1 MGMFDVE
8 FHENLN
14 LKEGSSNLFEFIKKQ
29 FLKNKN
35 YEIKIEK
42 DSLNIEKLQLGSLL
56 RYKLNITTSTNKKEK
71 ISEVIITAEL
81 QDTLILTIFIV
92 LAIAFTY
99 GLGIIPIIMFTY
111 FQKVKATKYLK
122 ELLENYKSTI

>member
-14 LKEGSSNLFEFIKKQ
+14 LKEGNSNLFEFIKKQ

-42 DSLNIEKLQLGSLL
+42 NSLNIEKLQLGSFL

-71 ISEVIITAEL
+71 TSQAIITAEL

>member
-14 LKEGSSNLFEFIKKQ
+14 LKEGNSNLFEFFKKQ

-71 ISEVIITAEL
+71 TSQAIISAEL

>member
-14 LKEGSSNLFEFIKKQ
+14 LKEGNSNLFEFIKKQ

-71 ISEVIITAEL
+71 TSQAIITAEL

>member
-1 MGMFDVE
+1 
-8 FHENLN
+8 
-14 LKEGSSNLFEFIKKQ
+14 
-29 FLKNKN
+29 
-35 YEIKIEK
+35 
-42 DSLNIEKLQLGSLL
+42 
-56 RYKLNITTSTNKKEK
+56 
-71 ISEVIITAEL
+71 
-81 QDTLILTIFIV
+81 LTIFIV

>member
-14 LKEGSSNLFEFIKKQ
+14 LKEGNSNLFEFFKKQ
-29 FLKNKN
+29 FSKNKN

-71 ISEVIITAEL
+71 TSQAIITAEL
-81 QDTLILTIFIV
+81 QDTLILTIFII

>member
-14 LKEGSSNLFEFIKKQ
+14 LKEGNSNLFEFIKKQ

-42 DSLNIEKLQLGSLL
+42 NSLNIEKLQLGSFL

-71 ISEVIITAEL
+71 TSQAIITAEL
-81 QDTLILTIFIV
+81 QNTLILTIFII

>member
-71 ISEVIITAEL
+71 TSQAIITAEL

>member
-14 LKEGSSNLFEFIKKQ
+14 LKEENSNLFEFFKKQ
-29 FLKNKN
+29 FSKKKN

-71 ISEVIITAEL
+71 TSQAIITAEL

>member
-14 LKEGSSNLFEFIKKQ
+14 LKEGNSNLFEFFKKQ

-35 YEIKIEK
+35 YEIQIEK
-42 DSLNIEKLQLGSLL
+42 DSLSSEKLQLGSFL
-56 RYKLNITTSTNKKEK
+56 RYKLKITTSTNKKEK
-71 ISEVIITAEL
+71 TSQAIITAEL

>member
-1 MGMFDVE
+1 MGMFDVAFQE
-8 FHENLN
+8 EVN
-14 LKEGSSNLFEFIKKQ
+14 LKEGNSNLFEFFKKQ
-29 FLKNKN
+29 FSKNKN
-35 YEIKIEK
+35 YDIKIDNENL
-42 DSLNIEKLQLGSLL
+42 SIEKLQLGSFL
-56 RYKLNITTSTNKKEK
+56 RYKLNISSQKNKKEK
-71 ISEVIITAEL
+71 TSQAIITAEL

>member
-14 LKEGSSNLFEFIKKQ
+14 LKEGNSNLFEFFKKQ

-42 DSLNIEKLQLGSLL
+42 DSLDIEKLQLGSFL

-71 ISEVIITAEL
+71 TSQAIITAEL

>member
-14 LKEGSSNLFEFIKKQ
+14 LKEGNSNLFEFIKKQ

-71 ISEVIITAEL
+71 TSQAIITAEL
-81 QDTLILTIFIV
+81 QDTLILTIFII

>member
-14 LKEGSSNLFEFIKKQ
+14 LKEGNSNLFEFFKKQ
-29 FLKNKN
+29 FSKNKN

-71 ISEVIITAEL
+71 TSQAIITAEL

>member
-14 LKEGSSNLFEFIKKQ
+14 LKEGNSNLFEFFKKQ
-29 FLKNKN
+29 FSKNKN

-71 ISEVIITAEL
+71 RGIGVIWTFIKKYR
-81 QDTLILTIFIV
+81 IFK
-92 LAIAFTY
+92 F
-99 GLGIIPIIMFTY
+99 
-111 FQKVKATKYLK
+111 
-122 ELLENYKSTI
+122 SR

>member
-14 LKEGSSNLFEFIKKQ
+14 LKEGNSNLFEFIKKQ

-71 ISEVIITAEL
+71 ASQAIITAEL

>member
-14 LKEGSSNLFEFIKKQ
+14 LKEGNSNLFEFIKKQ

-71 ISEVIITAEL
+71 TSQAIITAEL

-111 FQKVKATKYLK
+111 FQKVKATKYLQK
-122 ELLENYKSTI
+122 LLENYKSTI

>member
-14 LKEGSSNLFEFIKKQ
+14 LKEGNSNLFEFFKKQ
-29 FLKNKN
+29 FSKNKN

-42 DSLNIEKLQLGSLL
+42 DSLNIEKLQLGSFL

-71 ISEVIITAEL
+71 TSQAIIIAEL
-81 QDTLILTIFIV
+81 QNTLILTIFII

>member
-8 FHENLN
+8 LHENLN
-14 LKEGSSNLFEFIKKQ
+14 LKEGNSNLFEFFKKQ

-42 DSLNIEKLQLGSLL
+42 DSLSIEKLQLGSFL
-56 RYKLNITTSTNKKEK
+56 RYKLKITTSTNKKEK
-71 ISEVIITAEL
+71 TSQAIITAEL
-81 QDTLILTIFIV
+81 QDTLILTIFII

>member
-14 LKEGSSNLFEFIKKQ
+14 LKEGNSNLFEFFKKQ

-71 ISEVIITAEL
+71 ASQAIITAEL

>member
-14 LKEGSSNLFEFIKKQ
+14 LKEGNSNLFEFFKKQ

-71 ISEVIITAEL
+71 TSQAIITAEL

>member
-14 LKEGSSNLFEFIKKQ
+14 LKEGNSNLFEFFKKQ

-42 DSLNIEKLQLGSLL
+42 DSLSSEKLQLGSFL
-56 RYKLNITTSTNKKEK
+56 RYKLKITTSTNKKEK
-71 ISEVIITAEL
+71 TSQAIITAEL

>member
-14 LKEGSSNLFEFIKKQ
+14 LKEGNSNLFEFFKKQ
-29 FLKNKN
+29 FSKNKN

-56 RYKLNITTSTNKKEK
+56 RYKLNISTSTNKKEK
-71 ISEVIITAEL
+71 TSQAIITAEL